1 MAFSACLKEN
11 LTNRNISPSLLSHG
25 LTRRNPMN
33 CRTLLTAALAGSM
46 LCASLT
52 VSAQHSPHGRPPLG
66 GHAPLSRPSFGPL
79 PGGHAPFSRP
89 PFSTRPGGHAPPPSS
104 YGSIRGGRPSYP
116 WAYGPPS
123 GYHHPYPPS
132 PYYGH
137 YYGYDDAW
145 LAPAIIGAFG
155 LGYLLSQP
163 GVHSGIVGYPLWYL
177 PYIDESLIYG
187 E

>member
-1 MAFSACLKEN
+1 
-11 LTNRNISPSLLSHG
+11 
-25 LTRRNPMN
+25 MN
-33 CRTLLTAALAGSM
+33 YRALITAALAGSM

-52 VSAQHSPHGRPPLG
+52 VSAQHSPHGGPLFG
-66 GHAPLSRPSFGPL
+66 GHAPLSRHSFGPL

-89 PFSTRPGGHAPPPSS
+89 FFGPLPGGHHPPPSS
-104 YGSIRGGRPSYP
+104 YGSFRGGRPPLP

-123 GYHHPYPPS
+123 GYRYPYRSS

-145 LAPAIIGAFG
+145 LVPGIIGAFG

-163 GVHSGIVGYPLWYL
+163 GYQPIIAEPPPYYYL
-177 PYIDESLIYG
+177 PYIDESLIYD